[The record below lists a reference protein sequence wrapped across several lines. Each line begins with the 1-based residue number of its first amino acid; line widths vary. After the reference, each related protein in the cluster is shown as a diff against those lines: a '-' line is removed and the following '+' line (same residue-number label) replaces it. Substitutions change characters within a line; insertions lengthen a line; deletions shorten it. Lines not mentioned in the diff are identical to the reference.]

1 MVANDDQ
8 ERQSVV
14 GSRQSHDEVTNDDDG
29 AWFGAEAQTVEA
41 VAVAVAEPDVQ
52 ADDDYAGDTI
62 MLPLIFWHD

>member
-8 ERQSVV
+8 GQ
-14 GSRQSHDEVTNDDDG
+14 QSHDEVTNDDDG
-29 AWFGAEAQTVEA
+29 PWLEEAETLAEGKAEA
-41 VAVAVAEPDVQ
+41 D